1 MPDILY
7 MRGAGLSKPF
17 LHANCL
23 QYAGRPPLLT
33 FFHYVL
39 AVFLLLA
46 SNYNF
51 CRPRTG
57 GGGGGGVG
65 KEKKAVGKNEKNLHF
80 FFFSFVQIPIH
91 PEILHYY
98 TIRLQRYVTTALEIN
113 NVDENK
119 YVAIRKYEKEK
130 MRKERKCRMRNNQ
143 KEKQEQELSNTQ
155 E

>member
-80 FFFSFVQIPIH
+80 FFFSFVQIRYLFTPRFYI
-91 PEILHYY
+91 I
-98 TIRLQRYVTTALEIN
+98 TQSGCNATLQQL
-113 NVDENK
+113 
-119 YVAIRKYEKEK
+119 
-130 MRKERKCRMRNNQ
+130 
-143 KEKQEQELSNTQ
+143 
-155 E
+155 

>member
-130 MRKERKCRMRNNQ
+130 MRKERKKMSASAAV
-143 KEKQEQELSNTQ
+143 KIESTAVSSYD
-155 E
+155 

>member
-1 MPDILY
+1 MPDIVYMRGAGLSMPDILYMRGVGLSMPDILY

-80 FFFSFVQIPIH
+80 FFCICTNTYSPRDFTLLHNQAATLRYNSF
-91 PEILHYY
+91 
-98 TIRLQRYVTTALEIN
+98 R
-113 NVDENK
+113 D
-119 YVAIRKYEKEK
+119 
-130 MRKERKCRMRNNQ
+130 
-143 KEKQEQELSNTQ
+143 
-155 E
+155 